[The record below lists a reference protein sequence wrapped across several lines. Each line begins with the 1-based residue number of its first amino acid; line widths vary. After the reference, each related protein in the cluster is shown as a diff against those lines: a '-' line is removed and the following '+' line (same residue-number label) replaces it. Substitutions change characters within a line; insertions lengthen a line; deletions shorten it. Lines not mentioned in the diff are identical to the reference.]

1 MAKILIC
8 DDAVFMRM
16 TIREALESA
25 GYEIVAEAEGPDEAA
40 RLYKEKKPDLVTM
53 DMLMKKS
60 GISGIKDIRNFD
72 PKAKIVV
79 VSVLTEQEGEVVDAI
94 RAGALGIVAK
104 PINRQVLINEVKR
117 VLDIK

>member
-25 GYEIVAEAEGPDEAA
+25 GYEIVAEAEDPDEAV

-53 DMLMKKS
+53 DLLMKKP
-60 GISGIKDIRNFD
+60 GIGGIREIRSFD
-72 PKAKIVV
+72 PKAKIIVI
-79 VSVLTEQEGEVVDAI
+79 SVLAEQEGEVVEAI
-94 RAGALGIVAK
+94 RAGASGIVSK
-104 PINRQVLINEVKR
+104 PISRQGLIDEVKR
-117 VLDIK
+117 VLQ